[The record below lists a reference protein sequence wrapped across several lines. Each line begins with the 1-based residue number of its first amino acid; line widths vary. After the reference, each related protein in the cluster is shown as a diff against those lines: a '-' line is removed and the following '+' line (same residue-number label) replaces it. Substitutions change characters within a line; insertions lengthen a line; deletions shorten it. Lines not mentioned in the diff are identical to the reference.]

1 MVDLRQ
7 KDGSIDEVEQWAG
20 FLCELIGKFRNISFK
35 SLNLD
40 LNYFNFESFFRFT
53 ISYKKYA
60 LQTFWRDI
68 YG

>member
-40 LNYFNFESFFRFT
+40 LNYFNFESFFSF
-53 ISYKKYA
+53 YHF
-60 LQTFWRDI
+60 LQEICNANFLA
-68 YG
+68 